1 MSQTPC
7 KRCDYLLPICWS
19 RAGGD
24 LAQPNGI
31 RQRADGPSI
40 RSKRPPKLLPHSP
53 DLACAQISSW
63 HQANITHVI
72 DIGTNIKSP

>member
-31 RQRADGPSI
+31 RQRADRPLDPI
-40 RSKRPPKLLPHSP
+40 QATAEAPPALARSRVRA
-53 DLACAQISSW
+53 DIQLAS
-63 HQANITHVI
+63 
-72 DIGTNIKSP
+72 G